1 LEKYLP
7 EYFSRPKELFWPEK
21 GLDLRRF
28 FEYDTVVIL

>member
-7 EYFSRPKELFWPEK
+7 EHFSRPKGLLRPEK
-21 GLDLRRF
+21 GLDLRLF